1 MHRQLR
7 SKRCAFVSIM
17 QFLDRL
23 EQLVLAQAKDQ
34 RGQLQSLEAKL
45 LQGNQR
51 DLNDMGEAILATGC
65 FIKRLG
71 VTG

>member
-1 MHRQLR
+1 
-7 SKRCAFVSIM
+7 M